1 LDRDGTNP
9 WDATGAV
16 GGWENS
22 NIWGSKHKAIAMAP
36 IKWL

>member
-1 LDRDGTNP
+1 MGLSGYNPIVSRGASALDRDGTNP

-22 NIWGSKHKAIAMAP
+22 NI
-36 IKWL
+36 